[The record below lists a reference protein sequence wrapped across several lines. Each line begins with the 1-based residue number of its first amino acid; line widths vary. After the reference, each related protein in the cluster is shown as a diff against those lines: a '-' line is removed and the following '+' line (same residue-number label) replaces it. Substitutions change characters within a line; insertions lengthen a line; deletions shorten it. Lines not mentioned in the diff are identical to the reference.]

1 MINNEY
7 TICPKCGKPLI
18 YIADGYKM
26 NICTNSACRLCIKD
40 DVIGNVELRD
50 YSLIQQNYNLNN
62 KSSVSNKGF
71 YMLLKENLSG
81 PMIIKNTNS
90 ALENKRNSLCIL
102 RAGSKDDAI
111 KQFREK
117 FKYIKINDE
126 MIVQIKIQEV

>member
-7 TICPKCGKPLI
+7 IICPKCGKPLI

-26 NICTNSACRLCIKD
+26 NICTNSACRLYIKD

-81 PMIIKNTNS
+81 PMLIKNTNN

-102 RAGSKDDAI
+102 RAESKEDAI
-111 KQFREK
+111 RQFKEK

-126 MIVQIKIQEV
+126 MIIPIKIQEA

>member
-26 NICTNSACRLCIKD
+26 NICTNSACRLSIKD
-40 DVIGNVELRD
+40 SIIEDVELRD
-50 YSLIQQNYNLNN
+50 YSLIQQKYNLNN
-62 KSSVSNKGF
+62 KSSVSNRGF
-71 YMLLKENLSG
+71 YMLLKENLLG
-81 PMIIKNTNS
+81 PMLIKNTNG

-102 RAGSKDDAI
+102 RADSKEDAI
-111 KQFREK
+111 KQFKEK

-126 MIVQIKIQEV
+126 MVVQINIQEV